1 MPNEVLVV
9 IGTGGMGVAVTRR
22 VGTGKTVLLA
32 DYNETALNAVT
43 ENLRDEGQQVTAQVV
58 DVSSRESVYALA
70 RAAAALGPVRHV
82 VHTAGLSP
90 TQAPVDAILKVDLL
104 GTALVLDAFAEVVA
118 VGGAGVVISSMS
130 GYLAPPPAREIE
142 AQLANAATEELLN
155 LPFTAVDAFPSAG
168 YAYSFA
174 KRANQLRVRSAS
186 NAWGARGAR
195 VNSISPGVIS
205 TKMGQQELAS
215 ESGAGMRAM
224 VAASGTGRLGS
235 ADDIAAAVDFL
246 LSDNASFITGID
258 LLVDGGAVA
267 AVSTGR
273 VDLSAAR
280 S

>member
-9 IGTGGMGVAVTRR
+9 IGTGGMGAAVAHR
-22 VGTGKTVLLA
+22 VGTGKAVLLA
-32 DYNETALNAVT
+32 DYDETALSAVA
-43 ENLRDEGQQVTAQVV
+43 EVLRDEGQRVTTQVV

-90 TQAPVDAILKVDLL
+90 AQAPVDAILKVDLL
-104 GTALVLDAFAEVVA
+104 GTALVLDAFAEVIA
-118 VGGAGVVISSMS
+118 VGGAGVMISSMS

-142 AQLANAATEELLN
+142 AALANTATDELLA
-155 LPFTAVDAFPSAG
+155 LPFTAADAFPSPG

-174 KRANQLRVRSAS
+174 KRANQLRVRAAS
-186 NAWGARGAR
+186 VAWGGRGAR

-205 TKMGQQELAS
+205 TKMGQQELAT

-235 ADDIAAAVDFL
+235 PDDIAAAAEFL
-246 LSDNASFITGID
+246 LSDAASFVTGID

-273 VDLSAAR
+273 VDLFAGR